1 MNLFLNVVYFVMSC
15 LKAIPDEGHVD
26 RNAVLIF

>member
-15 LKAIPDEGHVD
+15 LKKFLIEGHGDQNVV
-26 RNAVLIF
+26 NK